1 METRTVSQKRLPTSR
16 GIRQFPDKEG
26 YQGRIFLGML
36 LKRGT
41 GKWKTGTKPNL
52 NTFQPDRINR
62 SKETNSRDRP
72 FLRKNF
78 HSDRDS
84 RLKFPDNS
92 PQWKA
97 LQVCLCHLFKIRTIW
112 GQIREAAG
120 PICSFA
126 EISAPSVN
134 ITKFN
139 FHTRS
144 QGSQGCS
151 TLWLH
156 DNRDSPAN
164 WQRDPTRIM

>member
-1 METRTVSQKRLPTSR
+1 METRTVSQKRLPTS
-16 GIRQFPDKEG
+16 IRQFPDKEG

-41 GKWKTGTKPNL
+41 KPNL

-62 SKETNSRDRP
+62 SNETNSRDRP

-78 HSDRDS
+78 HSDRAS
-84 RLKFPDNS
+84 RWKFPDNS
-92 PQWKA
+92 AQWKA
-97 LQVCLCHLFKIRTIW
+97 LQVCLCQLFKIRTIW
-112 GQIREAAG
+112 GQIRKPAG

-126 EISAPSVN
+126 EISASWVN

-139 FHTRS
+139 FQTRS

-151 TLWLH
+151 TL
-156 DNRDSPAN
+156 
-164 WQRDPTRIM
+164 